1 MISRK
6 KLELSIVYRSN
17 ASLLNELLQDCLFFC
32 EDREALSQTRY
43 TQELRKLIDDR
54 VQDATV
60 FYRTGKHDNLFSEGE
75 PLPVSSQLSER
86 FWFVG

>member
-6 KLELSIVYRSN
+6 KLELNIVYRSN

-43 TQELRKLIDDR
+43 T
-54 VQDATV
+54 
-60 FYRTGKHDNLFSEGE
+60 
-75 PLPVSSQLSER
+75 
-86 FWFVG
+86 